1 MKKLVLFAAIAATLT
16 FTACNSCNGNKPQG
30 FAVESESETDSIF
43 MLNDSTVADEQ
54 TFVFEG
60 LMPMQDGTVSDVV
73 LTIKALSLNDDGVY
87 DMSSTYMDGNSPR
100 TLSDKGESV
109 VLIGMT
115 NDSTAVIYELISYDS
130 NNPRINLK
138 MNSDSSLTRLNSRMQ
153 PASNNVAHKLVHK
166 K

>member
-1 MKKLVLFAAIAATLT
+1 MKKLVLFAAMAATLT
-16 FTACNSCNGNKPQG
+16 FAACNSCNSNKPQG
-30 FAVESESETDSIF
+30 IIIESESEVDSIY
-43 MLNDSTVADEQ
+43 MVNDSTVADEQ

-87 DMSSTYMDGNSPR
+87 DMNSTYMDGNSPR
-100 TLSDKGESV
+100 TVNDKGESV

-115 NDSTAVIYELISYDS
+115 NDSTAVIYELISNNN

-153 PASNNVAHKLVHK
+153 PASKNAAHKLIHRK
-166 K
+166 